1 MATHFSILAWRMPW
15 TEEPN
20 GLQSMGLQSQ
30 TRLSNFH
37 LLTHTDNLASYLQL
51 QVPGLFKKSFGG
63 CFKNVDFFFSRE
75 YKGQRGRYTSQQN
88 TTKKSQFCL
97 VGYYCQQ
104 SRA

>member
-63 CFKNVDFFFSRE
+63 CFKNVDFFF
-75 YKGQRGRYTSQQN
+75 
-88 TTKKSQFCL
+88 L
-97 VGYYCQQ
+97 VGNIKDRGADIPVNRILQRNL
-104 SRA
+104 SFA